1 MRSPFATGCC
11 DSERLPAAMTAFME
25 GTDSSTNNPE
35 IPETLFRGCMRRRT
49 DRFQAG
55 TAWLLASMADAPPAE
70 FAPAAFD
77 PLIRSSSG
85 IASGAGGNAGTDG
98 D

>member
-1 MRSPFATGCC
+1 
-11 DSERLPAAMTAFME
+11 
-25 GTDSSTNNPE
+25 
-35 IPETLFRGCMRRRT
+35 
-49 DRFQAG
+49 
-55 TAWLLASMADAPPAE
+55 MADAPPAE